1 MPSLYDLE
9 RASQDIPRERIARA
23 AQDAQ
28 FRLLQPAPR
37 PVRAALALASH
48 VTQAVAGH
56 VERRRGALARVA
68 PTSDQQ

>member
-28 FRLLQPAPR
+28 FRLLQPTPWG
-37 PVRAALALASH
+37 VRAALSLAGH
-48 VTQAVAGH
+48 VTQAVASRVG
-56 VERRRGALARVA
+56 RRRAALARVA
-68 PTSDQQ
+68 PTSDG